1 MALGLLC
8 VLCTS
13 EQAGEI
19 TVSIVMACRIRVV
32 AEQEPACLPADR
44 NLEASVGRRM
54 CRPGCE
60 MRDASSFGHESS
72 LPAWAPVL
80 LSGCGLIRPLSG
92 STAGRSHEL
101 PGADVFQIQKT
112 RSKEQT

>member
-32 AEQEPACLPADR
+32 AEQEPACLLADR
-44 NLEASVGRRM
+44 NLEALVCRSLRPPMARRSVVSFCWLARLYLSRRSA
-54 CRPGCE
+54 C
-60 MRDASSFGHESS
+60 H
-72 LPAWAPVL
+72 
-80 LSGCGLIRPLSG
+80 
-92 STAGRSHEL
+92 
-101 PGADVFQIQKT
+101 PGAAAA
-112 RSKEQT
+112 R

>member
-32 AEQEPACLPADR
+32 AEQEPACLLADR
-44 NLEASVGRRM
+44 NLEASVCRSRARPPPGDNGGRMMPIVVRL
-54 CRPGCE
+54 R
-60 MRDASSFGHESS
+60 
-72 LPAWAPVL
+72 
-80 LSGCGLIRPLSG
+80 
-92 STAGRSHEL
+92 
-101 PGADVFQIQKT
+101 
-112 RSKEQT
+112 